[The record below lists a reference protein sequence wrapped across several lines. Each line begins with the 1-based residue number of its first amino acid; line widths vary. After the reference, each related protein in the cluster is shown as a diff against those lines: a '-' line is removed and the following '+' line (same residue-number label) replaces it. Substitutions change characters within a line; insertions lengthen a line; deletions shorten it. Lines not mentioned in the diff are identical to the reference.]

1 MSERPEPLFILT
13 CMRSFSSLVN
23 AMLGQ
28 HPDLY
33 GLPEQNLAV
42 ADTVGKLIKAARA
55 LRPAS
60 LSGPI
65 RTVAQLEFG
74 GQGESETRQAVRW
87 LEDRSSW
94 TTARLH
100 EHVMGLVAPRTCID
114 KSPSTAMTRGF
125 LGRLGRMFPR
135 ASILHLTRHPRSTCR
150 SLYRLQQKQGG
161 AGEARALKTDQE
173 GLWFRIHRNILEYA
187 AALPPAQYMQ
197 IRGED
202 LLARP
207 DRYLPQICEWLG
219 VDCGEDEYE
228 AMLHPEDS
236 PYAFVGPEVAP
247 YGNDV
252 NFLEDPHFRQR
263 EIPEERLEGPLDWE
277 ADGADRTFADE
288 TAALARYLG
297 YR

>member
-1 MSERPEPLFILT
+1 MTERPEPLFILT

-23 AMLGQ
+23 AMLGR
-28 HPDLY
+28 HPELY
-33 GLPEQNLAV
+33 ALPEQNLCV
-42 ADTVGKLIKAARA
+42 AETVGKLIRAARA

-65 RTVAQLEFG
+65 RAVAQLEFG
-74 GQGESETRQAVRW
+74 GQDKEEAERAIRW
-87 LEDRSSW
+87 LEDRSTW
-94 TTARLH
+94 TTMRLH
-100 EHVMGLVAPRTCID
+100 EHLMDQVAPRICID

-125 LGRLGRMFPR
+125 VERLGRMFPR

-173 GLWFRIHRNILEYA
+173 GLWFRIHRNILEFA
-187 AALPPAQYMQ
+187 AELPPAQYMQ

-202 LLARP
+202 LLGRP
-207 DRYLPQICEWLG
+207 DHYLPQICEWLG
-219 VDCGEDEYE
+219 VACGEAEFE
-228 AMLHPEDS
+228 AMLHPEAS
-236 PYAFVGPEVAP
+236 PFAFVGPEIAP

-252 NFLEDPHFRQR
+252 NFLEDPHFRPR
-263 EIPEERLEGPLDWE
+263 EIPEERLAGPLDWE
-277 ADGADRTFADE
+277 ADGAERTFADE
-288 TAALARYLG
+288 TVALARYLG